1 MRKNFIIILLLS
13 VLFSACSK
21 KADEPGIFSSDES
34 EKAVEL
40 VTEANGKLREIK
52 QILKENESRLEDL
65 KSAMGKKDTV
75 EVKKISEQ
83 LINQIGRG
91 TKLGQEAWTKLDQ
104 AQGLNINDDFR
115 KYLSL
120 KSRSLLKYAEAYE
133 ERRHLAMILYD
144 KYDPTNADQKKTVSE
159 EFERREETFMNIM
172 KEAGELS
179 SQAIQLA
186 KDANN
191 KVKKWKREKGKGKV
205 EDIGLKT

>member
-13 VLFSACSK
+13 VLLSACSEK
-21 KADEPGIFSSDES
+21 EDAPGIFSSDES
-34 EKAVEL
+34 EKAVDL

-52 QILKENESRLEDL
+52 QLLKENETRLEDL
-65 KSAMGKKDTV
+65 KSAMGKKDTA

-91 TKLGQEAWTKLDQ
+91 TNLGKEAWTKLDQ
-104 AQGLNINDDFR
+104 AQSLNINEDFR

-120 KSRSLLKYAEAYE
+120 KSSSLLKYAEAYE
-133 ERRHLAMILYD
+133 ERRQLAMRLYD
-144 KYDPTNADQKKTVSE
+144 SYDPNNADQKKVVSE
-159 EFERREETFMNIM
+159 EFERREEIFMKLM
-172 KEAGELS
+172 KDAGDLS

-191 KVKKWKREKGKGKV
+191 KSKK
-205 EDIGLKT
+205 

>member
-1 MRKNFIIILLLS
+1 MRKTFIIILFLAALL
-13 VLFSACSK
+13 SACSK

-40 VTEANGKLREIK
+40 VAEANGKLREIK

-65 KSAMGKKDTV
+65 KSALGAKNTT

-83 LINQIGRG
+83 LINEIGRG
-91 TKLGQEAWTKLDQ
+91 TKLGQEAWGKLDE

-133 ERRHLAMILYD
+133 ERRQLAMLLYD
-144 KYDPTNADQKKTVSE
+144 KYDPNNADQKKIVSE
-159 EFERREETFMNIM
+159 EFERREEIFMKIM
-172 KEAGELS
+172 KEAGDLS

-191 KVKKWKREKGKGKV
+191 KSKKQ
-205 EDIGLKT
+205 

>member
-1 MRKNFIIILLLS
+1 MREKIIIILLLS
-13 VLFSACSK
+13 VLLSACSK

-34 EKAVEL
+34 ERAVEL

-104 AQGLNINDDFR
+104 AQGLDINDDFR

-159 EFERREETFMNIM
+159 EFERREETFMKIM

-186 KDANN
+186 KDANS
-191 KVKKWKREKGKGKV
+191 KSKK
-205 EDIGLKT
+205 

>member
-13 VLFSACSK
+13 VLLSACSEK
-21 KADEPGIFSSDES
+21 TDEPGIFSSDES

-52 QILKENESRLEDL
+52 QLLKENETRLEDL

-91 TKLGQEAWTKLDQ
+91 TNLGKEAWTKLDQ
-104 AQGLNINDDFR
+104 AQSLNINEDFR

-120 KSRSLLKYAEAYE
+120 KSSSLLKYAEAYE
-133 ERRHLAMILYD
+133 ERRQLAMRLYD
-144 KYDPTNADQKKTVSE
+144 SYDPNNADQKKVVSE
-159 EFERREETFMNIM
+159 EFERREETFMKLM
-172 KEAGELS
+172 KDAGDLS

-191 KVKKWKREKGKGKV
+191 KSKK
-205 EDIGLKT
+205 